1 MVNKILI
8 ADNFF
13 YGNSRISALYSLGFK
28 GLLPPSTLACC
39 HGGCE
44 ALEQVIA
51 VLWAGAGFGVVLN
64 GKDWAILDADAAI

>member
-13 YGNSRISALYSLGFK
+13 TKIQRFPRYTALGFR

-64 GKDWAILDADAAI
+64 GKDRAILDADAAI